1 VASNS
6 SRKEQAM
13 IEKDDRERRRPIRY
27 PIVGVIGASRIDAD
41 LRAVAYDVGR
51 LIAERDAI
59 LVCGGL
65 SGVMEAACQGAYEH
79 DGVTIGILPT
89 DDTYEANPYV
99 QIPIATG
106 FGVGRNIV
114 IVRTADVLIAVGG
127 SYGTLSE
134 IAHALNLG
142 KRVVHLESWDL
153 DQAGVVDAELYVQAE
168 TPEEAV
174 ERALEYQPGPQ

>member
-1 VASNS
+1 
-6 SRKEQAM
+6 M
-13 IEKDDRERRRPIRY
+13 IREDETRRRRPARC
-27 PIVGVIGASRIDAD
+27 PIVGVIGGSRVDAD
-41 LRAVAYDVGR
+41 LRAMAYDVGR
-51 LIAERDAI
+51 LIAEREAI

-65 SGVMEAACQGAYEH
+65 SGVMEAACQGAYEN
-79 DGVTIGILPT
+79 DGVTIGILPS

-99 QIPIATG
+99 QVPVATG

-114 IVRTADVLIAVGG
+114 IARTADVLIAVGG

-134 IAHALNLG
+134 IALALNLG

-153 DQAGVVDAELYVQAE
+153 DQAGAVDADLYVRAE

-174 ERALEYQPGPQ
+174 ERALEFQPGPQ

>member
-1 VASNS
+1 
-6 SRKEQAM
+6 M
-13 IEKDDRERRRPIRY
+13 IREDETPRGRPTRC
-27 PIVGVIGASRIDAD
+27 PIVGVIGGSRVDAD
-41 LRAVAYDVGR
+41 LRSMAYEVGR

-65 SGVMEAACQGAYEH
+65 SGVMEAACQGAYESN
-79 DGVTIGILPT
+79 GITIGILPSG
-89 DDTYEANPYV
+89 DTYEANPYV

-114 IVRTADVLIAVGG
+114 IARTADVLIAVGG

-134 IAHALNLG
+134 IALALDLG
-142 KRVVHLESWDL
+142 KRVVQLKSWDL
-153 DQAGVVDAELYVQAE
+153 DQAGAVDTDLYVEVE

-174 ERALEYQPGPQ
+174 ERALEFQPGPQ

>member
-1 VASNS
+1 
-6 SRKEQAM
+6 M
-13 IEKDDRERRRPIRY
+13 IEEQGEGRRGATRY
-27 PIVGVIGASRIDAD
+27 PIVGVIGGSRVDQD
-41 LRAVAYDVGR
+41 LRAMAYDVGR
-51 LIAERDAI
+51 LIAEREAI

-79 DGVTIGILPT
+79 DGVTVGVLPT

-106 FGVGRNIV
+106 FGIGRNTV

-134 IAHALNLG
+134 IAMALNLG

-153 DQAGVVDAELYVQAE
+153 DEAGAVDPELYVEAS

-174 ERALEYQPGPQ
+174 ERALEYQPGPE

>member
-1 VASNS
+1 
-6 SRKEQAM
+6 M
-13 IEKDDRERRRPIRY
+13 IEKRGQHDKRAVRY
-27 PIVGVIGASRIDAD
+27 PIVGVIGGSRVDDD
-41 LRAVAYDVGR
+41 LRTTAYEIGR
-51 LIAERDAI
+51 LLAEHDAI

-65 SGVMEAACQGAYEH
+65 SGVMEAACQGACDH
-79 DGVTIGILPT
+79 DGVTVGVLPT

-99 QIPIATG
+99 QVPVATG
-106 FGVGRNIV
+106 LGIGRNVI

-134 IAHALNLG
+134 IALALNLG
-142 KRVVHLESWDL
+142 KRVVHVRSWDL
-153 DQAGVVDAELYVQAE
+153 DQAGAVDPDLYVEAE